1 MAENT
6 KETIAISGATIGAVK
21 EKAITCQG
29 MLKSLVDVTNGITGP
44 QAGLL
49 GCLAVSIAGVAGYGI
64 YVLCDLVK
72 SGYPVELTSGG
83 VRFAANAEALGEASG
98 L

>member
-1 MAENT
+1 MTENT

-44 QAGLL
+44 PSWPPWMPRRFYCRG
-49 GCLAVSIAGVAGYGI
+49 GGI
-64 YVLCDLVK
+64 WNIRPL
-72 SGYPVELTSGG
+72 
-83 VRFAANAEALGEASG
+83 
-98 L
+98 